1 MLWGLKK
8 KSILA
13 LFSLIFLAGAL
24 HSQVSWAISEADLYI
39 WTALAIIICASF
51 IGLAYMAAR
60 LFELSILEAWVK
72 IEINEL
78 FASAV
83 IAAFCIGLIASV
95 NGAAQF
101 LVGDNTADVTQSA
114 QAFLANTLYA
124 DGRALYSKLGDAYF
138 NLAKVTSYTYTAGIS
153 ASLVSMSISQSPA
166 SGMSPLLSALGQA
179 MDNTAQFMMLAAA
192 QFSFLQF
199 FASAATIMLPVGIF
213 LRSFSLTRKIGGT
226 LLAAVIASSVIYPAS
241 FFVAGEVYRAYRPS
255 MVAKSGSISVAAAGD
270 PPLANVVCN
279 PFMQRFVQGPVPFLG
294 GEMGWSF
301 VICTP
306 ICIIPGIGQAACK
319 TCYDI
324 IQIMFYIVKSTFP
337 IAMGAILAAS
347 LSGLGTDELM
357 SGYYAPLLRQGL
369 PAVTEY
375 SVLSVVVFLIPLIIA
390 ISMLRNLAITF
401 GGEPQLYGLS
411 KLV

>member
-8 KSILA
+8 GSILA

-24 HSQVSWAISEADLYI
+24 HAQWAISEADLYI
-39 WTALAIIICASF
+39 WTILAITICAAF
-51 IGLAYMAAR
+51 IGLAYMAAK

-83 IAAFCIGLIASV
+83 IAVFCIALIASV

-101 LVGDNTADVTQSA
+101 LVGDNTVDVTQIA
-114 QAFLANTLYA
+114 QAFLRDTLYA
-124 DGRALYSKLGDAYF
+124 DGHTLYSKLGVAYF
-138 NLAKVTSYTYTAGIS
+138 NLAKVTSYTFTAGTSMGIM
-153 ASLVSMSISQSPA
+153 SLSVSESPA

-179 MDNTAQFMMLAAA
+179 MDSTASFMMLAASQHA
-192 QFSFLQF
+192 FLQF
-199 FASAATIMLPVGIF
+199 FRTASLVMLPVGIF
-213 LRSFSLTRKIGGT
+213 LRSFSLTRKMGGT

-241 FFVAGEVYRAYRPS
+241 FFVSSGVYNTYRLS
-255 MVAKSGSISVAAAGD
+255 MATKTNNINVATAGD
-270 PPLANVVCN
+270 PPLASVVCS

-301 VICTP
+301 LICTP
-306 ICIIPGIGQAACK
+306 ICLIPGGQAICL
-319 TCYDI
+319 TCQKV
-324 IQIMFYIVKSTFP
+324 IQIMFYIVKSVFP
-337 IAMGAILAAS
+337 IMMWVL
-347 LSGLGTDELM
+347 LSIAYSGMGTDDLM
-357 SGYYAPLLRQGL
+357 TGYYQPLLQHGL

-375 SVLSVVVFLIPLIIA
+375 SVLSIVVFLIPLIMA
-390 ISMLRNLAITF
+390 LSLLRNLAITF